1 MYILNPSDLIT
12 SLSFLVIPIVMVYIW
27 RVRRDLPFTGIF
39 LMFGVFILCSGT
51 THFIAVWNFWDPTRA
66 LIAMTIFKF
75 ITAVVSF
82 ITGLMVIHSIPL
94 ALSIP
99 SRQLLE
105 QEIKVQLRIL
115 LSPIL
120 MWIIT
125 L

>member
-12 SLSFLVIPIVMVYIW
+12 ALCFSVIPVVMVFIW
-27 RVRRDLPFTGIF
+27 RKRRDLPFTGIF
-39 LMFGVFILCSGT
+39 LMFGLFILCSGT

-66 LIAMTIFKF
+66 LIAMTVFKF

-99 SRQLLE
+99 SRSQLE
-105 QEIKVQLRIL
+105 EEVKVHVTQ
-115 LSPIL
+115 
-120 MWIIT
+120 
-125 L
+125 